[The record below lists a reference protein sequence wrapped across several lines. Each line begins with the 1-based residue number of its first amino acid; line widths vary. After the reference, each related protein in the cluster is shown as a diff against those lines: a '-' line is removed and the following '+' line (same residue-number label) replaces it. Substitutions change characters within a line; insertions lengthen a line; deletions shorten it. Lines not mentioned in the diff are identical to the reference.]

1 MSKSLEYNVNCT
13 PYIIPKGRSMHDLTE
28 ETVRLMTCH
37 INSVARDGLNLAKLL
52 LSEKVLTRLGLQQV
66 SPDEVILK
74 PALLKK

>member
-1 MSKSLEYNVNCT
+1 
-13 PYIIPKGRSMHDLTE
+13 MHDLTE
-28 ETVRLMTCH
+28 ETVRWMTCH
-37 INSVARDGLNLAKLL
+37 INSVARDGLNGKCPFDLAKLL